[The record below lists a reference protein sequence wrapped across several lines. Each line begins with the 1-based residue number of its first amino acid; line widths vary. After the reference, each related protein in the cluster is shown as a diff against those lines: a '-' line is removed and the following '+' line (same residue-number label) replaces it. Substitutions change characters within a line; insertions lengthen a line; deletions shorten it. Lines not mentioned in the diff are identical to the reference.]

1 MEIKAKLLEIFE
13 SQQVTDTFKK
23 REFVVEYVENP
34 QYPEF
39 LKFELIQDKCELLDE
54 FSKGQKIEVHFN
66 LKGRKWTDPKGVI
79 KYFNTLQAWRILAEG
94 SKPTAQPPINEP
106 PDLYD
111 SKPTQESTIND
122 WPPPQKSST
131 DDQDSLLLPDDPFS
145 VGKLPF

>member
-79 KYFNTLQAWRILAEG
+79 KYFNTLQAWKILAKVV
-94 SKPTAQPPINEP
+94 SLQPNHRLTSLQI
-106 PDLYD
+106 YM
-111 SKPTQESTIND
+111 TQ
-122 WPPPQKSST
+122 
-131 DDQDSLLLPDDPFS
+131 SLLRR
-145 VGKLPF
+145 VQ